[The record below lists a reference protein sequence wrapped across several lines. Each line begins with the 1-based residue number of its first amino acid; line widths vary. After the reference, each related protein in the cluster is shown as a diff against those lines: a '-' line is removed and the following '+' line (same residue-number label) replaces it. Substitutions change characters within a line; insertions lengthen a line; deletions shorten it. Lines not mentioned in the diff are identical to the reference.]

1 MKLITLAEI
10 TYNYLLNKCQ
20 DLNNILPIFA
30 ISDIF
35 YLFIFFNN

>member
-30 ISDIF
+30 ISDYFI
-35 YLFIFFNN
+35 FIFF